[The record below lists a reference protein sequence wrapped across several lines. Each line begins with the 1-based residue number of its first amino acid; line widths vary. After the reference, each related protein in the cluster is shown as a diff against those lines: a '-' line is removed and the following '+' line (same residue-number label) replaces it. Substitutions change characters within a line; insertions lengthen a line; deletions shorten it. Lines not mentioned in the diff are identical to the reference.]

1 MVYLTKFYNWD
12 AVVAAPV
19 VFIVRHHEGGYVWEG
34 VVFFQCLIRVV
45 ADDAG
50 AVDDDGP
57 ALVSLVIRPGKGFHL
72 LWDAADEGHVFVR
85 EVVPGAGEVVDGVGV
100 GGVFY
105 FPCPRVFR
113 AEPALGVDGDAWQV
127 LDGVFGLETFLDQQ
141 FRRRDGIDGLVYFAL
156 FIAKHA
162 GLVFVKQFADDGVAG
177 LTRDE
182 PRADAAAALESEK
195 GGFAEQV
202 IKAPQRLDIAVEI
215 DAAFVVN
222 GVKPDVVADER
233 VFLLCIRLPDI
244 RICVDW
250 RARAVPEAELVV
262 RQIAPPRGDASLYD
276 FWIRIAAEPA
286 VVDDLR
292 DAHALPSLC
301 FLSRFAGLFFVF
313 LLQQLCC

>member
-1 MVYLTKFYNWD
+1 MRDHESHGLRQGL
-12 AVVAAPV
+12 
-19 VFIVRHHEGGYVWEG
+19 VFLDGFV
-34 VVFFQCLIRVV
+34 RVV
-45 ADDAG
+45 TDDAG
-50 AVDDDGP
+50 AVEDDG
-57 ALVSLVIRPGKGFHL
+57 AAFVVFMVRFGEGFHHVR
-72 LWDAADEGHVFVR
+72 DAADEGHVLIR
-85 EVVPGAGEVVDGVGV
+85 EVVPCAGEVVDGVGV
-100 GGVFY
+100 GRDDDFVR
-105 FPCPRVFR
+105 PRVFR